1 MNITGDLQ
9 HLLIKV
15 RGHFHFFGSGLKF
28 QTLIMVLCTPS
39 FREQKFLV
47 PDSLPSF
54 SVFSALW
61 FMKEDIMTVQYSMK
75 DLNVI
80 T

>member
-1 MNITGDLQ
+1 MNITGDL

-28 QTLIMVLCTPS
+28 QTLITVLCTSS

-54 SVFSALW
+54 SVFASLW
-61 FMKEDIMTVQYSMK
+61 IMKEDIMTGT
-75 DLNVI
+75 L
-80 T
+80 